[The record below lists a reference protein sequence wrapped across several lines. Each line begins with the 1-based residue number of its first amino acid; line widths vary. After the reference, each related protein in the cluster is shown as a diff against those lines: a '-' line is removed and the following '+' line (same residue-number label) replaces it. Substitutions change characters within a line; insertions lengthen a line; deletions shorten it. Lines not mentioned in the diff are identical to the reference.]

1 MRRKLILVTTI
12 DGETEN
18 TPEFL
23 QGKEKEKEIE
33 IEIEMR
39 GVQ

>member
-1 MRRKLILVTTI
+1 MTTI

-23 QGKEKEKEIE
+23 QGKEKEKEKEIEIE